1 MPEVRRRLRELKSVD
16 EGALDVVYGALADE
30 DPGVRREAIKLIGR
44 SPASPGLLLTLERAL
59 TDERELGRRSAAMEA
74 LAGMGKPALALLS
87 RLASDPRVGVR
98 RLAVDALGLSRL
110 PESVDVLEKTARD
123 PQAAVRSAALEAVA
137 RTGAVR
143 APTILMRAVED
154 RAEQPAVVL
163 AALLGLLHLEKVPSV
178 HTLKRLAV
186 DALTAPPALR
196 LLGRA
201 GEVAFLADAVTAQTG
216 SRQRAAV
223 LGLADALEL
232 IAARAA
238 SSTSGPQPPSPGAP
252 GLGARTSTQA
262 YAASVQAG
270 AGLERPAMRSAL
282 RSLVESSDAQVAC
295 AALIVAAHA
304 GDVEVLLA
312 AAARDDRAALSSA
325 AHRALPILATA
336 LAAHTHNGAPRDLA
350 AELRVL
356 IADDAPGAEL
366 LHELAEAAARIS
378 RASGLPSAAGQ
389 VGAVGAGGPRLDDR
403 SFARLSRLLESA
415 AGLAI
420 TDDARVRLEARLLPR
435 VEETGAGGFAQYLDK
450 IAPMGASAASLSSEA
465 NAELLRALDLV
476 TVHETYFFR
485 EKAQLEAFRDEVILK
500 LANAAASGAPG
511 PRGAVRVWS
520 AGCSTGEEAY
530 TLAMLLEEA
539 GVRDYDVLGT
549 DVSRDVIET
558 ARAGKYMPRSFRGEI
573 DAPVRKRWFIYELG
587 GVQVHPD
594 LKKSVRFDALNLL
607 DENAVNELPAF
618 DAIFCRNVLI
628 YMSAQARARAI
639 DLFWRKL
646 KPGGVL
652 LLGHSESLL
661 HVDTPFKLKALKRGL
676 GYEKPA

>member
-1 MPEVRRRLRELKSVD
+1 MADSLVRRRLREMKNVD
-16 EGALDVVYGALADE
+16 EATLDVVYESLADE
-30 DPGVRREAIKLIGR
+30 DPGVRREAIRLIAR
-44 SPASPGLLLTLERAL
+44 SQATPGLLLTLERAL

-74 LAGMGKPALALLS
+74 LASMGKPALALLS

-137 RTGAVR
+137 RTGASR
-143 APTILMRAVED
+143 APTILMRAVDD

-178 HTLKRLAV
+178 HTLKRLAL

-201 GEVAFLADAVTAQTG
+201 GEVGFLADAVIAQTG

-223 LGLADALEL
+223 LGLSDALD
-232 IAARAA
+232 
-238 SSTSGPQPPSPGAP
+238 GP
-252 GLGARTSTQA
+252 GARTPTATTMQGVGALASFTASTGSS
-262 YAASVQAG
+262 AAAPAAPTSAAALPASHQQPLRRVSPELA
-270 AGLERPAMRSAL
+270 RPAIRAAL
-282 RSLVESSDAQVAC
+282 RALVESSDAQVAC

-304 GDVEVLLA
+304 GDVEILLA
-312 AAARDDRAALSSA
+312 AAARDDRAQLTSA
-325 AHRALPILATA
+325 AHRALPLLAATAKADGTARSLAT
-336 LAAHTHNGAPRDLA
+336 
-350 AELRVL
+350 ELRML
-356 IADDAPGAEL
+356 AADDAPGADL
-366 LHELAEAAARIS
+366 LLELADAAARIPPALS
-378 RASGLPSAAGQ
+378 TGGALQ
-389 VGAVGAGGPRLDDR
+389 VGSAPRLDDR
-403 SFARLSRLLESA
+403 SFARLSRLLEQT

-435 VEETGAGGFAQYLDK
+435 VEESGAAGFAQYIDK
-450 IAPMGASAASLSSEA
+450 IGSPEGA
-465 NAELLRALDLV
+465 AEMLRALDLV

-485 EKAQLEAFRDEVILK
+485 EKAQLEAFRDEVLLK
-500 LANAAASGAPG
+500 GNPPISVH
-511 PRGAVRVWS
+511 PRIWS

-539 GVRDYDVLGT
+539 GVRSYDVLGT
-549 DVSRDVIET
+549 DISTVVVET
-558 ARAGKYMPRSFRGEI
+558 ARAARYMPRSFRGEI
-573 DAPVRKRWFIYELG
+573 DAPIRKRWFIYELG

-594 LKKSVRFDALNLL
+594 LKRNVRFDSLNLL
-607 DENAVNELPAF
+607 DEAAVNDLPAF

-628 YMSAQARARAI
+628 YMSAQARAQTI
-639 DLFWRKL
+639 EMFWRKL

-661 HVDTPFKLKALKRGL
+661 HVDTPFKLKAFKRGL
-676 GYEKPA
+676 GYEKPAVTT

>member
-1 MPEVRRRLRELKSVD
+1 MVDSSVRRRLRELKSVD
-16 EGALDVVYGALADE
+16 EATLDVVYESLADE
-30 DPGVRREAIKLIGR
+30 DPGVRREAIRLIAR
-44 SPASPGLLLTLERAL
+44 SQATPGLLLTLERAL

-74 LAGMGKPALALLS
+74 LASMGKPALSLLS

-137 RTGAVR
+137 RTGASR
-143 APTILMRAVED
+143 APTILMRAVDD

-201 GEVAFLADAVTAQTG
+201 GEVGFLADAVIAHTG

-223 LGLADALEL
+223 LGLADALD
-232 IAARAA
+232 
-238 SSTSGPQPPSPGAP
+238 GP
-252 GLGARTSTQA
+252 GARTPTATTMQGVGALVGPALSA
-262 YAASVQAG
+262 GMSPAAIAASHQQPLRRVAPE
-270 AGLERPAMRSAL
+270 LTRPAIRAAL
-282 RSLVESSDAQVAC
+282 RKLVESSDAQVAC
-295 AALIVAAHA
+295 GALIVAAHA

-312 AAARDDRAALSSA
+312 AAARDDRAQLTSA
-325 AHRALPILATA
+325 AHRALPV
-336 LAAHTHNGAPRDLA
+336 LAAMAKPDGTARDLA
-350 AELRVL
+350 AELRML
-356 IADDAPGAEL
+356 AADDAPGADL
-366 LHELAEAAARIS
+366 LLELADAAARLS
-378 RASGLPSAAGQ
+378 PSAASSTGALQ
-389 VGAVGAGGPRLDDR
+389 VGGAPRLDDR
-403 SFARLSRLLESA
+403 SFARLSRLLEST

-420 TDDARVRLEARLLPR
+420 TDDARTRLEARLLPR
-435 VEETGAGGFAQYLDK
+435 VEGTGAGGFAQYIDK
-450 IAPMGASAASLSSEA
+450 IASPEGA
-465 NAELLRALDLV
+465 AEMLKALDLV

-485 EKAQLEAFRDEVILK
+485 EKAQLEAFRDEVLFK
-500 LANAAASGAPG
+500 GNPPMNVH
-511 PRGAVRVWS
+511 PRIWS

-539 GVRDYDVLGT
+539 GVKHYDVLGT
-549 DVSRDVIET
+549 DISPAVVET
-558 ARAGKYMPRSFRGEI
+558 ARAARYMPRSFRGEI

-594 LKKSVRFDALNLL
+594 LKRNVRFDSLNLL
-607 DENAVNELPAF
+607 DEPKVNDLPAF

-628 YMSAQARARAI
+628 YMSAQARAQTI

-661 HVDTPFKLKALKRGL
+661 HVDTPFKLKAFKRGL
-676 GYEKPA
+676 GYEKPAVTT